1 MQTSVAT
8 FIVFPKHD
16 LISLIASWTI
26 PFLSKADDPIWSLL
40 FGMPKIIIDEMPLS
54 AIDWTRFN
62 ILRRGVT
69 ATPGIDFFIAAPISN
84 IHKTQMTSIED
95 DATVRR
101 ITIGIPSYNERQ
113 NIVNLLR
120 AIEEQHIPIFEV
132 LISDDSAD
140 NTPNLVRNFAQHSI
154 LDIQLFHHDTR
165 RGAAAAWNEIIQKA
179 KGDVIVLYDAD
190 TIPHP
195 SCTEQLTLSVKG
207 NVGICASN
215 SQPVEAAGIAGRA
228 SVFISKW
235 LRSVR
240 LNRLS
245 QYTVMGRG
253 VAVNSREAKKIEIP
267 TDIIAID
274 LYIQCKILE
283 MRRDV
288 IYNDNA
294 IVFFKPANDMRDLAS
309 QVIRAVNGHYQIKE
323 YVSSI
328 GICLPQQIA
337 IGHALKNTFKDPLGA
352 ISVAIGYS
360 LIPYYRSR
368 LEHTDTA
375 KWHTAT
381 SSKAIDYQQLKT
393 NF

>member
-1 MQTSVAT
+1 M
-8 FIVFPKHD
+8 
-16 LISLIASWTI
+16 
-26 PFLSKADDPIWSLL
+26 
-40 FGMPKIIIDEMPLS
+40 
-54 AIDWTRFN
+54 
-62 ILRRGVT
+62 
-69 ATPGIDFFIAAPISN
+69 
-84 IHKTQMTSIED
+84 
-95 DATVRR
+95 RR

-120 AIEEQHIPIFEV
+120 AIEAQHIPISEV
-132 LISDDSAD
+132 LISDDSSD
-140 NTPNLVRNFAQHSI
+140 DTPTLVRNFAQHSI
-154 LDIQLFHHDTR
+154 LDIQLFHHDAR
-165 RGAAAAWNEIIQKA
+165 RGAAAAWNEIVKKA

-215 SQPVEAAGIAGRA
+215 SRPVQASGIAGRA
-228 SVFISKW
+228 SVFISNW

-240 LNRLS
+240 LARLS
-245 QYTVMGRG
+245 QYTVMGRA
-253 VAVNSREAKKIEIP
+253 VAINSHEAKKIDVP

-283 MRRDV
+283 MGRDV

-294 IVFFKPANDMRDLAS
+294 IVYFKPANDMRDLAS
-309 QVIRAVNGHYQIKE
+309 QVIRAVNGHCQIKE
-323 YVSSI
+323 YVSSF
-328 GICLPQQIA
+328 GICLPQQIE
-337 IGHALKNTFKDPLGA
+337 ITHALRSTFKDPFGA

-375 KWHTAT
+375 MWHTAT

-393 NF
+393 RF